1 MNNFNLGEVLT
12 RAWQIIWKHKILWV
26 FGVFAIFASGG
37 GSGGGGGGGGT
48 GYQTGSDEFPIP
60 TNELER
66 AFQQFAQ
73 FIEQNLWIIFVF
85 IVVVIILSLLFYA
98 LGIMG
103 RIGLIKGVHKVEKG
117 AEQLIFAELWS
128 ESMPYFWR
136 VFGLNFLVGLA
147 VAVLFLIIFLP
158 MFFLSIVTFGLGFLC
173 LIPLLCVLIPLS
185 WVVMV
190 ILEQAQ
196 AAIVIENIGM
206 WDSFKRGWEIVKA
219 NAVNFLLLALVLFI
233 GGAVIG
239 IFIALP
245 IILTVVP
252 LITGIRMLN
261 ETLMPLY
268 IAMAC
273 CALYIP
279 VLYLL
284 TGILTAY
291 IQSVW
296 TLTFLRLTKSDE
308 ETPVFVEANA

>member
-26 FGVFAIFASGG
+26 FGVFAVFA
-37 GSGGGGGGGGT
+37 SGGGGGGGGGGS
-48 GYQTGSDEFPIP
+48 GYQTGSDEFPFS
-60 TNELER
+60 TNEMER
-66 AFQQFAQ
+66 WFEQFGR
-73 FIEQNLWIIFVF
+73 FIEQNLWIVFVF
-85 IVVVIILSLLFYA
+85 IAVVIILSLLFYA

-103 RIGLIKGVHKVEKG
+103 RIGLIKGVHKVENG
-117 AEQLIFAELWS
+117 AETLTFAELWS

-147 VAVLFLIIFLP
+147 LTLLFLAIFVP
-158 MFFLSIVTFGLGFLC
+158 MVFVSIVTFGLGFLC

-196 AAIVIENIGM
+196 VAIVIENLGM
-206 WDSFKRGWEIVKA
+206 WDSFKRGWEVVRA
-219 NAVNFLLLALVLFI
+219 NAVNFILLALILFL

-239 IFIALP
+239 IIIALP
-245 IILTVVP
+245 IIVAVIP
-252 LITGIRMLN
+252 LIAGARMLN
-261 ETLMPLY
+261 ETLMPVYL
-268 IAMAC
+268 AAAC
-273 CALYIP
+273 CAIYIP

-296 TLTFLRLTKSDE
+296 ALTFLRLTKPNE
-308 ETPVFVEANA
+308 ETPVFAEANP